1 MAFENCIKGFII
13 PSNLKGFS
21 NCYRWHQLCKYKTN
35 KNILKINI
43 IIINIMKIRNYIM
56 CNNIMQTDFMKVIT
70 ILRSDFYLCQQYYYI
85 MKIL

>member
-1 MAFENCIKGFII
+1 
-13 PSNLKGFS
+13 
-21 NCYRWHQLCKYKTN
+21 
-35 KNILKINI
+35 
-43 IIINIMKIRNYIM
+43 MKIRNYIM